1 MPRKLITKLR
11 IRAKSGQAFLRAS
24 TLAACHLVSR
34 GRGLL
39 NNAAATRGE
48 ICPETVGCTPAC
60 WHRLTEANGRDFV
73 CNSNA
78 WSRQRARNFAKALRK
93 TNYSFFGE

>member
-1 MPRKLITKLR
+1 MAISLSTAVLALSGAGWGLVGGLLLTSAVIMVSVHQDLGLR
-11 IRAKSGQAFLRAS
+11 VWIGAV
-24 TLAACHLVSR
+24 LVSR

-60 WHRLTEANGRDFV
+60 WRRLTEAGGRDFG
-73 CNSNA
+73 CNSG
-78 WSRQRARNFAKALRK
+78 S
-93 TNYSFFGE
+93 